1 MNFNESQTKV
11 NLAKSFAAE
20 CQAGARYQFMATQA
34 QNEMLF
40 YIKDTMKMIAK
51 NEMAHAKLFYDYI
64 VEKGGECKV
73 ELEADYPYPDP
84 KLDVSLCAEKKIEQE
99 EFDTIY
105 PEFAKIAR
113 EEGFKDI
120 AESFEL
126 VANVEKT
133 HAEILD
139 YLCKGYKQNG
149 LYKSKTKRV
158 MKCSNCG
165 HIDFLTQGWSKCPL
179 CSLDKGY
186 IAIDYCD
193 IFKKAAEQIASRFK
207 LIFNIIKNKGNLYC
221 LYFFKLVFGY

>member
-40 YIKDTMKMIAK
+40 YVKDTMKMLAK
-51 NEMAHAKLFYDYI
+51 NEMAHAKLFYNYI

-73 ELEADYPYPDP
+73 DLEADYPYAEP

-105 PEFAKIAR
+105 PEFAKVAR

-126 VANVEKT
+126 VAAVEKT

-139 YLCKGYKQNG
+139 YLCKGYKQNS
-149 LYKSKTKRV
+149 LYKSKAKRLF
-158 MKCSNCG
+158 KCSNCG
-165 HIDFLTQGWSKCPL
+165 HIANLTESWNKCPL

-186 IAIDYCD
+186 VAIDFCD
-193 IFKKAAEQIASRFK
+193 VYKKALE
-207 LIFNIIKNKGNLYC
+207 
-221 LYFFKLVFGY
+221 